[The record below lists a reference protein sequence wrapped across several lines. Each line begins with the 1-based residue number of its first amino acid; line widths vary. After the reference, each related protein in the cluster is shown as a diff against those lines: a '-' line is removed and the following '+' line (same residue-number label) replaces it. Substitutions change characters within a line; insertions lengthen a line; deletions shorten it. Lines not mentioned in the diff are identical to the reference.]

1 MSRPM
6 IRNLVTLGPG
16 LALVALTAA
25 LARLVHSSLPIGLQ
39 KPLGE
44 VIFAV
49 GLGLLAGSLFTL
61 PTRSKPGIDFAFHA
75 LLRWAIVLLG
85 ARLSLGEVASIGA
98 KAVGM
103 VVFLMGLALVVAH
116 FLGRVLGV
124 PPRLA
129 SLIGIGTSV
138 CGNTAISATAP
149 VIGAQDKE
157 VSFALATNTVLGTA
171 AVFLYPF
178 LGSAMGFGDAAYGTW
193 IGTAVND
200 TSQVVAA
207 GYSFSDGAGDVATTV
222 KLTRNA
228 LMGFVIVLM
237 GMLHAPARAAG
248 KGRFLRRLQQSLP
261 PFVLGF
267 LSLALLRTLG
277 VLDAGSAAVGVD
289 LIDVFRT
296 VAEVMILMA
305 LAGVGLGTRAT
316 VLRDTGFRPFIVGL
330 ATAITTSSASV
341 LLILWLGG
349 AGQG

>member
-1 MSRPM
+1 M
-6 IRNLVTLGPG
+6 
-16 LALVALTAA
+16 ALTAA
-25 LARLVHSSLPIGLQ
+25 LARLIHSSLPIGLQ

-49 GLGLLAGSLFTL
+49 GLGLVVGNLLTL
-61 PTRSKPGIDFAFHA
+61 PASSKPGIQFAFHA

-85 ARLSLGEVASIGA
+85 ARLSLGEVASIGT

-103 VVFLMGLALVVAH
+103 VVLLMGLALFVAH
-116 FLGRVLGV
+116 FLGRALGV

-129 SLIGIGTSV
+129 SLIGVGTSV

-149 VIGAQDKE
+149 VIGARDQE
-157 VSFALATNTVLGTA
+157 VSFALATNTVLGTV

-178 LGSAMGFGDAAYGTW
+178 IGSAIGLDDAAYGTW

-237 GMLHAPARAAG
+237 GMLHAPARPAG
-248 KGRFLRRLQQSLP
+248 PGRFLRRLQQSRP

-267 LSLALLRTLG
+267 LTLALLRTLG
-277 VLDAGSAAVGVD
+277 VLDAASVAIGFDV
-289 LIDVFRT
+289 IPVFRT
-296 VAEVMILMA
+296 IAEAMILMA

-316 VLRDTGFRPFIVGL
+316 VLRATGLRPFIVGL
-330 ATAITTSSASV
+330 ATAITTSTASL
-341 LLILWLGG
+341 LLIVWFGG
-349 AGQG
+349 AGGG